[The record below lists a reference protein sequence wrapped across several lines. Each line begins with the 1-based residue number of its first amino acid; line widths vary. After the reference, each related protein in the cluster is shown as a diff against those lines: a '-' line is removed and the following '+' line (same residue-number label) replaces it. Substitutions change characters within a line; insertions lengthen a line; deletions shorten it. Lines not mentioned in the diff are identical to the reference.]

1 MLHRKF
7 KEKSKDSSKNNDIFD
22 AVQVSEMRQNLG
34 LVFGDV
40 LGLSQNLKIGF
51 FTCLFGIF
59 CCFNIFLGLGN
70 ESRVVMDKI
79 KRLLT
84 KKYNK
89 LI

>member
-40 LGLSQNLKIGF
+40 LGLSQNLKNGF
-51 FTCLFGIF
+51 FTGLFGIF